1 MQTTN
6 KWSNVDVAIPPPKKE
21 EKKDEID
28 WLEIVEQIKRECR
41 IKTRV
46 PEVDY
51 SNPIIHIN
59 NKTEAND

>member
-1 MQTTN
+1 MSKNWT
-6 KWSNVDVAIPPPKKE
+6 DVKIQPPKPKKE
-21 EKKDEID
+21 EKKNEID
-28 WLEIVEQIKRECR
+28 WLEVVEQTKRECR

-51 SNPIIHIN
+51 SKPIIHIN

>member
-1 MQTTN
+1 MSKNWT
-6 KWSNVDVAIPPPKKE
+6 DVKIQPPKPKKE

-28 WLEIVEQIKRECR
+28 WLEVVEQTKRECR

-51 SNPIIHIN
+51 SKPIIHIN